1 MQALLIILLKINL
14 ALLLFAAAYY
24 FVLRRLT
31 FYAINRSFL
40 LFGIIFSSI
49 YPFIDLTE
57 LFYQQK
63 SMVIVEWIPAMNQQ
77 VKSLAPTIF
86 ESVYWKWM
94 IGIFSIGA
102 LLMGIRLV
110 RQFIS
115 LYLLHKRSEKSLIN
129 NTPVRIVDEQLSPF
143 SFWKNIYINPSLHK
157 TGELE
162 HIISHENIHVRQLH
176 TADIILAELSV
187 VFYWFNP
194 GVWLI
199 KKAIKENLEFITDE
213 KVLKAGTDRKSY
225 QYSLLDVGQLKPAT
239 AIANSFNLSDLKKRI
254 RMMNARRSSKL
265 TLGRYVFVLPILI
278 FISLAFTVAKK
289 EIINDMIGTEE
300 TTILPGSSAIIT
312 VPEIS
317 ANKDAAAAPAKPRVR
332 TNPNQRSIVS
342 STVAP
347 QQINTP
353 QYQGISLDSLTRT
366 AATSLPVP
374 PIRRVQGFPLSDTTP
389 GLRRVSINAIPSDSV
404 ITVMGHQSKRV
415 TTGGTREAVTKDSS
429 GNQSPNTNTEKVVT
443 GYRTPKNNN

>member
-31 FYAINRSFL
+31 FYSINRSFL
-40 LFGIIFSSI
+40 IFGIIFSSV

-63 SMVIVEWIPAMNQQ
+63 SIVMVEWIPAMNQQ

-102 LLMGIRLV
+102 LLMSIRLV

-129 NTPVRIVDEQLSPF
+129 NTPVRIVEEQLSPF

-157 TGELE
+157 AAELE
-162 HIISHENIHVRQLH
+162 HIIAHENIHVRQLH

-194 GVWLI
+194 GVWLM

-265 TLGRYVFVLPILI
+265 MLGRYVFILPVLI
-278 FISLAFTVAKK
+278 FISLAFTIAKK
-289 EIINDMIGTEE
+289 EIIKDVITAEE
-300 TTILPGSSAIIT
+300 TSIGPNSSAIIS
-312 VPEIS
+312 VP
-317 ANKDAAAAPAKPRVR
+317 DASTEK
-332 TNPNQRSIVS
+332 I
-342 STVAP
+342 TVAP
-347 QQINTP
+347 PVRPRARANQSRQNTTLPNIDRASVRSQFHGTQIP
-353 QYQGISLDSLTRT
+353 DSIAKT
-366 AATSLPVP
+366 AGLPST
-374 PIRRVQGFPLSDTTP
+374 IRRVQGFPLSDSTP
-389 GLRRVSINAIPSDSV
+389 PALTHVSIDAIPKNSV
-404 ITVMGHQSKRV
+404 ITVIGRPIKRA
-415 TTGGTREAVTKDSS
+415 GTEALQESAAKDSS
-429 GNQSPNTNTEKVVT
+429 GNQQTPAERVVI
-443 GYRTPKNNN
+443 GYRTPRPNN